1 MSKVSEAKQPAD
13 AQDWQSIERAV
24 LRALTYLETE
34 PEGDFVGLLLME
46 FDRLGWGPNDPCTV
60 WAMAVHAD
68 RFPLIVNDDGRVF
81 WAEPEDAL
89 VFSKE
94 PEFWDEPYLV
104 ALARRRAAD
113 PDRRRATPGE
123 PYKGA

>member
-1 MSKVSEAKQPAD
+1 MSGVDDSQPAD
-13 AQDWQSIERAV
+13 AQDWELIERAV
-24 LRALTYLETE
+24 LRTLTFLEVE
-34 PEGDFVGLLLME
+34 LAGNFVDLLLME
-46 FDRLGWGPNDPCTV
+46 FDRLGWGPSDPCTV

-68 RFPLIVNDDGRVF
+68 RFPLIVNDEGRVF
-81 WAEPEDAL
+81 WAEPEDVLA
-89 VFSKE
+89 FSKE

-113 PDRRRATPGE
+113 PDRRRAATGE